1 MRPIRVALL
10 ATLLT
15 LSGVS
20 AQTTGGAI
28 ARNVDLMAA
37 TARSPNPLDM
47 AARLRIENVS
57 LPDGLTRLQEKS
69 GVSLAFSPSLLSE
82 TRRVT
87 CLCEELTVRE
97 ALDRILAGAPLGYV
111 ELGGHVVIERR
122 RRIMPPGIQFAAME
136 PAAIEMLSDL
146 GTAGFFAPIAGV
158 IVGRVIDASSREP
171 IADAQVSVVG
181 TTISAQTNAAGRY
194 RLEAVPAGPARV
206 SAARIGFGN
215 VTVAVEVTDGETT
228 TVDLQMR
235 ETALALEAIVVTGT
249 PGEARLRSLGNVVG
263 QIDAEG
269 IAEVNATPRVQ
280 DLLGGAEPG
289 VDVFF
294 VGGGVN
300 PGAHI
305 RIRGAS
311 SIALRSDPLIFIDG
325 VRANSGLATGP
336 AAGFGNPPSRLSD
349 IDPEEIKSI
358 EVVKGPAA
366 ATLYGTEASN
376 GVINIITKRGRAGP
390 PRFSVSMQQG
400 INQMPGGMENAYNP
414 TYYRC
419 QGFAGSGCT
428 PGEIVEVN
436 VLREERERYGNVWF
450 GNGHTQMYNASVS
463 GGSESVNYYFSGTYN
478 NGRGISA
485 DDWKKQWNARANFD
499 WTPSD
504 KIGLQLG
511 IGTISSEAR
520 TPSANQPITLGVF
533 LACPAPGCE
542 PGSGLGGALD
552 GAFRGYFAYT
562 PDGLINHV
570 FGIQDVN
577 RQTINLTITQK
588 PFSWLS
594 GRFVVGTDLTREQ
607 STLLRTPLAPGQV
620 GHTVPQGGKSGTNT
634 SQDVF
639 TLDYALTATAE
650 PFADIALSTSA
661 GFQYYTFTDHSFNAS
676 GSQFAV
682 STLETVNAGAVRSS
696 SESYSENKTAGVF
709 VQQSVSWDDR
719 LFLTGAIRFDDN
731 SAFGQNFE
739 LVSYPKVSVSWVA
752 SEGQHF
758 DWLSQLRL
766 RSAWGKAG
774 QQPSTFAAVRTYSPV
789 IGPGGTA
796 TISRQNIGNPDLEPE
811 IGAEWETGF
820 DASFRE
826 DRYSV
831 KLTYYNQARD
841 KAIIS
846 VPVKPSLG
854 FGGTQFRNLG
864 RIRNTGLELGLEGK
878 VYESTDVA
886 VDFGLSFWKNSN
898 KVESL
903 GGLPPQP
910 LDDNNAGTGWGRQRY
925 AEGFPLGAIFLKRVV
940 SADIVGTGEDAVAV
954 NVMCEGGAVI
964 PGTDVLSRGG
974 GAPVPCDQA
983 PEIYMGTP
991 VPSTTSSGNVTL
1003 TLFNRLELYGQVDY
1017 QGGSTVID
1025 GQIGLPHLF
1034 AHNSRAILERTDPI
1048 LLGYESLGVDG
1059 MNQAG
1064 IIDASFARLR
1074 RAAATY
1080 HLPESLSQRV
1090 GAERASI
1097 TLAARN
1103 VAWLWQKE
1111 TEVFG
1116 HRVVDHEQRK
1126 VHAGAET
1133 ALQAFRQEGWPTLR
1147 ELSLAV
1153 RFSF

>member
-1 MRPIRVALL
+1 MRPIKVALL
-10 ATLLT
+10 ATLLVA
-15 LSGVS
+15 SS
-20 AQTTGGAI
+20 AYAQAGGAI
-28 ARNVDLMAA
+28 ASNGD
-37 TARSPNPLDM
+37 ARFTPNPLDLV
-47 AARLRIENVS
+47 ARLHIEDVS
-57 LPDGLTRLQEKS
+57 LPDGLTLLQKQS

-87 CLCEELTVRE
+87 CMCEHVSVRV
-97 ALDRILAGAPLGYV
+97 ALDRILAGAPLRYV
-111 ELGGHVVIERR
+111 ELGGHIVIERR
-122 RRIMPPGIQFAAME
+122 PVMPAGIRVASIAAAPPE
-136 PAAIEMLSDL
+136 FTTSYETTSLFQPVVGVIIGRVTDA
-146 GTAGFFAPIAGV
+146 GTRAPI
-158 IVGRVIDASSREP
+158 P
-171 IADAQVSVVG
+171 DAQVVITG
-181 TTISAQTNAAGRY
+181 TEIAAATNSDGRY
-194 RLEAVPAGPARV
+194 RLAGVPAGAVTVSVTRLGYGAS
-206 SAARIGFGN
+206 SAAVQVN
-215 VTVAVEVTDGETT
+215 DGETAT
-228 TVDLQMR
+228 LDFQLR
-235 ETALALEAIVVTGT
+235 EAALELEAIVVTGT
-249 PGEARLRSLGNVVG
+249 PGEARMRSLGNVVG

-300 PGAHI
+300 PGAQI

-376 GVINIITKRGRAGP
+376 GVINIITKRGRNGP
-390 PRFSVSMQQG
+390 PVFTVSVQQG
-400 INQMPGGMENAYNP
+400 LNQMPGGMENAYNP

-419 QGFAGSGCT
+419 RGFAGSGCT
-428 PGEIVEVN
+428 AGEIVEVN
-436 VLREERERYGNVWF
+436 VLREERERYGKVWF
-450 GNGHTQMYNASVS
+450 GNGRSQMYNASVS
-463 GGSESVNYYFSGTYN
+463 GGSESVNYFFSGTYN
-478 NGRGISA
+478 HGEGISA

-499 WTPSD
+499 WAPSD
-504 KIGLQLG
+504 KIGVQLG
-511 IGTISSEAR
+511 LGTISSEAR
-520 TPSANQPITLGVF
+520 TPSANQPITLGIF

-577 RQTINLTITQK
+577 RQTISLTVTQN

-594 GRFVVGTDLTREQ
+594 GRFVVGTDMTREQ
-607 STLLRTPLAPGQV
+607 STLLRTPLQPGQV

-634 SQDVF
+634 AQDVF
-639 TLDYALTATAE
+639 TLDYALTATAT
-650 PFADIALSTSA
+650 PFEDIGLSTSA
-661 GFQYYTFTDHSFNAS
+661 GFQYYTFREHSFNAS

-682 STLETVNAGAVRSS
+682 STLETVNAGSIRSS

-709 VQQSVSWDDR
+709 FQQTASWRDR
-719 LFLTGAIRFDDN
+719 LFLTGALRFDDN

-739 LVSYPKVSVSWVA
+739 LVSYPKVSASWVA
-752 SEGQHF
+752 SEGEHF
-758 DWLSQLRL
+758 DWLSQLRF

-811 IGAEWETGF
+811 IGAEWEAGF
-820 DASFRE
+820 DGGLFH
-826 DRYSV
+826 DRLSV
-831 KLTYYNQARD
+831 KITYYNQVRD

-854 FGGTQFRNLG
+854 FGGSQFRNLG
-864 RIRNTGLELGLEGK
+864 RIRNTGLEVGLDGLA
-878 VYESTDVA
+878 YESDN
-886 VDFGLSFWKNSN
+886 VDINLGLSFWKNSN

-940 SADIVGTGEDAVAV
+940 SADIVGVGEDARAV

-974 GAPVPCDQA
+974 GAPVPCADA
-983 PEIYMGTP
+983 PEIYQGTP
-991 VPSTTSSGNVTL
+991 VPSTTSSGNLTM
-1003 TLFNRLELYGQVDY
+1003 TLFDRLELYGQVDY

-1064 IIDASFARLR
+1064 LIDASFARLR
-1074 RAAATY
+1074 RVAATY
-1080 HLPESLSQRV
+1080 HLPESLSQRI
-1090 GAERASI
+1090 GADRASV
-1097 TLAARN
+1097 TFAARN
-1103 VAWLWQKE
+1103 VAWLWQKQ

-1126 VHAGAET
+1126 VHTGAET

-1147 ELSLAV
+1147 ELSLSMRV
-1153 RFSF
+1153 TF

>member
-1 MRPIRVALL
+1 MRWIEVAFL
-10 ATLLT
+10 ATLLV
-15 LSGVS
+15 SPAAS
-20 AQTTGGAI
+20 AQAAGSAI
-28 ARNVDLMAA
+28 ARNEEARMVPAA
-37 TARSPNPLDM
+37 MRGPLD
-47 AARLRIENVS
+47 AVARLRVENVS
-57 LPDGLTRLQEKS
+57 LPDGLTRLQEQS

-87 CLCEELTVRE
+87 CLCENVSVRV
-97 ALDRILAGAPLGYV
+97 ALDRILAGAPLHYV
-111 ELGGHVVIERR
+111 ELGGHIVIERR
-122 RRIMPPGIQFAAME
+122 PVPPSGVRLASVALAAPDFE
-136 PAAIEMLSDL
+136 TSFDPATVI
-146 GTAGFFAPIAGV
+146 APVVGV
-158 IVGRVIDASSREP
+158 IVGQVTDAETRVPVPDAV
-171 IADAQVSVVG
+171 VSVVG
-181 TTISAQTNAAGRY
+181 TQIAAQTNADGRY
-194 RLEAVPAGPARV
+194 RLDAVPAGTVRISASRLGYGDA
-206 SAARIGFGN
+206 SAAVQVR
-215 VTVAVEVTDGETT
+215 DGETA
-228 TVDLQMR
+228 TVDLTMR

-263 QIDAEG
+263 QIDAER

-300 PGAHI
+300 PGAQI

-311 SIALRSDPLIFIDG
+311 SIALRSDPIIFIDG
-325 VRANSGLATGP
+325 VRANSGIATGP
-336 AAGFGNPPSRLSD
+336 AQGFGNPPSRLAD

-376 GVINIITKRGRAGP
+376 GVINIITKRGRNGP
-390 PRFSVSMQQG
+390 PAFAVSVQQG

-419 QGFAGSGCT
+419 RGFAGSGCT
-428 PGEIVEVN
+428 AGEIVEVN

-450 GNGHTQMYNASVS
+450 GNGRTQMYNASVS
-463 GGSESVNYYFSGTYN
+463 GGNESVNYFFSGTYN
-478 NGRGISA
+478 HGEGISA

-499 WTPSD
+499 WAPSD
-504 KIGLQLG
+504 KIGIQLG

-570 FGIQDVN
+570 FGIQNVN
-577 RQTINLTITQK
+577 RQTLSLTISQK
-588 PFSWLS
+588 PFSWLT

-607 STLLRTPLAPGQV
+607 STLLRTPLQPGEV

-634 SQDVF
+634 SQDVL
-639 TLDYALTATAE
+639 TLDYALTAAAT
-650 PFADIALSTSA
+650 PFADIGLSTSV
-661 GFQYYTFTDHSFNAS
+661 GFQYYTFQEHSFNAA

-709 VQQSVSWDDR
+709 FQQAASWRDR
-719 LFLTGAIRFDDN
+719 LFLTGAVRFDDN

-739 LVSYPKVSVSWVA
+739 LVAYPKISASWVA
-752 SEGQHF
+752 SEGGHF
-758 DWLSQLRL
+758 AWLSQLRL

-811 IGAEWETGF
+811 IGAEWEAGF
-820 DASFRE
+820 DASFLE
-826 DRYSV
+826 DRFSV
-831 KLTYYNQARD
+831 KATYYDQIRD
-841 KAIIS
+841 RAIIS

-854 FGGTQFRNLG
+854 FGGSQFRNLG
-864 RIRNTGLELGLEGK
+864 RIRNSGLELGLDGQA
-878 VYESTDVA
+878 YESRDVA
-886 VDFGLSFWKNSN
+886 VHFGLSFWKNDN
-898 KVESL
+898 RVESL

-940 SADIVGTGEDAVAV
+940 SADIVGEGEDARAV
-954 NVMCEGGAVI
+954 NVMCEGGAVLA
-964 PGTDVLSRGG
+964 GTDVLSRGG
-974 GAPVPCDQA
+974 GAPVPCADA

-991 VPSTTSSGNVTL
+991 VPSTTSSGNLTVTL
-1003 TLFNRLELYGQVDY
+1003 FRRLELYGQVDY

-1064 IIDASFARLR
+1064 LIDASFARLR
-1074 RAAATY
+1074 RVAATY
-1080 HLPESLSQRV
+1080 HIPETLSQRI
-1090 GAERASI
+1090 GANRASV
-1097 TLAARN
+1097 TFAARN

-1126 VHAGAET
+1126 VHTGAET

-1147 ELSLAV
+1147 ELSLSMRV
-1153 RFSF
+1153 TF